1 MKLFHLSLVTLLT
14 LTLILALLT
23 TTPTT
28 ITTTTTNHPLLLA
41 SLTFSALALLLLY
54 RRSRPHPV
62 LLVDYACYKPDF
74 DRKCSSEACKYFI
87 SASRR
92 FSSESESFISDI
104 LAKSGIGDEV
114 YAPPLVFQ
122 TDNTDAKLR
131 SAFQEAEEGMFSAV
145 DSLLDKT
152 HIHPSM
158 IDILIVAC
166 SVFAPSPSLSSLI
179 VNKYKL
185 NPDIKTYNLS
195 GMGCSAATI
204 SIDLAA
210 KILRSTWKPTHALIV
225 ATENISLN
233 WYFGDNRPMLVGN
246 CLFRVGAAAVLLSND
261 ARRWRSKAKME
272 LSLSLRTHRGAD
284 NAAHNSAMQ
293 MEDAL
298 GNIGVSL
305 SKDLVRVAGE
315 GLRVHMRALAPL
327 VLPLSEIL
335 RYACARAMSA
345 LARGKGRARH
355 VVPDFMA
362 GFEHACVHTGGKVV
376 IAAIGRTMGLDEYV
390 TEPARMALHRF
401 GNTSSSLVFYQLAYF
416 EAKGRVKA
424 GDRLWMVSFGTGFKA
439 CSLVWTALRDSASE
453 ADNPW
458 NDCEHR
464 YPVKGC

>member
-1 MKLFHLSLVTLLT
+1 MKPLTPINLLHLSLTTLLT
-14 LTLILALLT
+14 LLLLLLLLT
-23 TTPTT
+23 TTTK
-28 ITTTTTNHPLLLA
+28 PLLL
-41 SLTFSALALLLLY
+41 SLLYCIFLSLLLR
-54 RRSRPHPV
+54 RRSLPV
-62 LLVDYACYKPDF
+62 LLVDYSCYKPDF
-74 DRKCSSEACKYFI
+74 DRKCSTEACKYFI
-87 SASRR
+87 SSSRR
-92 FSSESESFISDI
+92 FSPESQTFMSDI

-122 TDNTDAKLR
+122 ADNTHAKLR

-152 HIHPSM
+152 GIDTSM
-158 IDILIVAC
+158 IDVLIVAC
-166 SVFAPSPSLSSLI
+166 SVFTPSPSLSSLV

-185 NPDIKTYNLS
+185 KEDVKTYNLS
-195 GMGCSAATI
+195 GMGCSAAAV

-210 KILRSTWKPTHALIV
+210 KILRNAREPKHALIV

-233 WYFGDNRPMLVGN
+233 WYFGDNRPMLIAN
-246 CLFRVGAAAVLLSND
+246 CIFRVGAAAMLLSND

-284 NAAHNSAMQ
+284 DAAHNSAVQ
-293 MEDAL
+293 MEDAR

-327 VLPLSEIL
+327 VLPLSEVL
-335 RYACARAMSA
+335 RYACARARSA
-345 LARGKGRARH
+345 LARDA
-355 VVPDFMA
+355 
-362 GFEHACVHTGGKVV
+362 V

-416 EAKGRVKA
+416 EAKRRVRA
-424 GDRLWMVSFGTGFKA
+424 GDRLWMVAFGTGFKV
-439 CSLVWTALRDSASE
+439 CSLVWTALRDSAPDT
-453 ADNPW
+453 DNPW
-458 NDCEHR
+458 NDCIHR
-464 YPVKGC
+464 YPVKGW